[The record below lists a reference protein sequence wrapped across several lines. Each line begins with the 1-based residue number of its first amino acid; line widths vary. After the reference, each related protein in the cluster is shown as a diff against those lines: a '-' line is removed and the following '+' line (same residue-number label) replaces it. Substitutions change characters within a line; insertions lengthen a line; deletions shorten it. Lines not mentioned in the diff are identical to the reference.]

1 MFLVSSWLKFNLL
14 IFKQSIYCKIIVFAK
29 HPFRGWGLICIFAA
43 SMEYNVHTLKNGI
56 RILHVPSAS
65 AIAHACILVNAGS
78 RDEEDAQ
85 MGLAHF
91 IEHLIFKRTE
101 KRNTNQILN
110 RLESVGADLNAYTTK
125 EYTCIHASF
134 LHPYLDRTLE
144 LFNDIVFHSTFP
156 EDEIEKEKGVVLDE
170 ISSYLDQPEEA
181 INDDFEDILF
191 RGHQFGRNIL
201 GTPQTVSGLTKG
213 NIQSFIKNKYR
224 TNQIVIAVLGNYS
237 LAKLVK
243 IAEKYFADIPENS
256 GENLRPVPFVNAP
269 LHQVVDK
276 QISQS
281 HCMLGTQTYS
291 LHHPY
296 KTGLLLLNNLFGGTG
311 MSSTLNLQVREK
323 YGIAYTIE
331 SAYSPLSD
339 TGIFAIYFGTDK
351 EKSERAL
358 SLINKEIKKLKEK
371 PLTQVQLHKAQNKFI
386 GQIALGEEN
395 RIGLIIA
402 MAKSLIDYNQIDSLD
417 TVFAKIRQ
425 VSTADMLQIVNEVFD
440 EQKWSSLLFNPVD

>member
-1 MFLVSSWLKFNLL
+1 
-14 IFKQSIYCKIIVFAK
+14 
-29 HPFRGWGLICIFAA
+29 
-43 SMEYNVHTLKNGI
+43 MEYNVHTLKNGI
-56 RILHVPSAS
+56 RILHVPAAS
-65 AIAHACILVNAGS
+65 TISHACILVNAGS

-101 KRNTNQILN
+101 KRNTTQILN

-156 EDEIEKEKGVVLDE
+156 EEEMEKEKGVVLDE
-170 ISSYLDQPEEA
+170 IASYLDQPEEA
-181 INDDFEDILF
+181 INDDFEDLLF

-201 GTPQTVSGLTKG
+201 GTPETVSDLTRKDILSFVSNNYRTDQTV
-213 NIQSFIKNKYR
+213 
-224 TNQIVIAVLGNYS
+224 VAVLGSYS
-237 LAKLVK
+237 FNKLAK
-243 IAEKYFADIPENS
+243 IGEKYFADVPENS
-256 GENLRPVPFVNAP
+256 SKSNRVKPEVNQA

-276 QISQS
+276 QITQS
-281 HCMLGTQTYS
+281 HCMMGLQTYD

-296 KTGLLLLNNLFGGTG
+296 KTGLLLLNNLFGGNG
-311 MSSTLNLQVREK
+311 MSSILNLQLREK

-351 EKSERAL
+351 EKSQKAMQ
-358 SLINKEIKKLKEK
+358 LIRKEMNKLKQK
-371 PLTQVQLHKAQNKFI
+371 PLTGVQLHKAQSKFI

-402 MAKSLIDYNQIDSLD
+402 MAKSLLDHHQIDSLE
-417 TVFAKIRQ
+417 TVFRKIRE
-425 VSTADMLQIVNEVFD
+425 VSTSEMTAIINDVFD
-440 EQKWSSLLFNPVD
+440 ESKWTSLLFNPVD